1 MALHPIIV
9 AFQRIDF
16 AIMGQHAEGL
26 RQPPLWE
33 GIGRIALVIQSK
45 GGLESFIF
53 QIWIEFRHILRQKH
67 AFVDDRTARQA
78 GQVKAINS
86 CSLCS
91 FFNPATNHIKL
102 ALKRFF
108 IDTFGIGHQD
118 LFNFRS
124 RGIGLFTQT
133 GNIHRHMAPAVDII
147 PHAQNFCFH
156 NRPAGFLGPKISTRQ
171 EHLADGHQLI
181 HARRMTGAF
190 NLIIEEWHR
199 DLHMDAS
206 PVAGLAI
213 CIDST
218 AVPNRF

>member
-1 MALHPIIV
+1 
-9 AFQRIDF
+9 
-16 AIMGQHAEGL
+16 
-26 RQPPLWE
+26 
-33 GIGRIALVIQSK
+33 
-45 GGLESFIF
+45 
-53 QIWIEFRHILRQKH
+53 
-67 AFVDDRTARQA
+67 
-78 GQVKAINS
+78 
-86 CSLCS
+86 
-91 FFNPATNHIKL
+91 
-102 ALKRFF
+102 
-108 IDTFGIGHQD
+108 
-118 LFNFRS
+118 
-124 RGIGLFTQT
+124 
-133 GNIHRHMAPAVDII
+133 MAPAVDII

-156 NRPAGFLGPKISTRQ
+156 NRPAGFLGPKIRTRQ